1 MHKFVRNLITEW
13 RRLGLPFSGVTAVIA
28 VSGGA
33 DSVSLLLALHDL
45 KRRKKLDIRFV
56 VAHFD
61 HKLRGRESGKD
72 ARFVE
77 KFAERLGF
85 DFVLGSG
92 KIKRTGNL
100 EQNARNGRYE
110 FLKQTAK
117 ENKAFAVLTGH
128 TKNDQ
133 AETFLMNLIRGSGI
147 DGLAGMTP
155 VRKLDEEKR
164 RSEEK
169 EPAIRNLQ
177 STILLARP
185 LLQWAKRSD
194 TEAFCRGCGVV
205 FRNDSM
211 NEDTAFKRVKV
222 RKELIPILHEYNPKI
237 IETLARTAELLQQN
251 SEPVVAA
258 TGLNADDQLL
268 EDQKILKLKELIELA
283 KPSLYHTLR
292 KWLRVNRGNLRSIQL
307 KHIEAIERL
316 IHSRKSGKIVE
327 LPGGQTVSKGG
338 GRLVLTEIRV
348 DK

>member
-1 MHKFVRNLITEW
+1 MHRFVRNLITEW
-13 RRLGLPFSGVTAVIA
+13 RRLGLPFSGETAIVA

-45 KRRKKLDIRFV
+45 KQRKKLDICFI

-61 HKLRGRESGKD
+61 HKLRSAESDKD
-72 ARFVE
+72 AGFV
-77 KFAERLGF
+77 KTLAERLGF

-92 KIKRTGNL
+92 KIKQNGNL
-100 EQNARNGRYE
+100 EQNARDSRYK
-110 FLKQTAK
+110 FLKKAAR

-133 AETFLMNLIRGSGI
+133 AETFLMNLIRGSGV
-147 DGLAGMTP
+147 DGLAGMKP
-155 VRKLDEEKR
+155 VRELDEENR
-164 RSEEK
+164 RSKEK
-169 EPAIRNLQ
+169 E
-177 STILLARP
+177 STIFLARP

-194 TEAFCRGCGVV
+194 TEAFCRECGVE

-251 SEPVVAA
+251 SEPGVAA

-268 EDQKILKLKELIELA
+268 EDQKILKVKELIELA